1 MRSADLLLHPVRL
14 RVVQALLGGRDLTT
28 SQLGGLLPDVPPA
41 TLYRQ
46 VATLMDGGVIRVVGE
61 RQLRGTVERTYR
73 LVQEATSVDV
83 DELRGMT
90 ADEHRRG
97 FMTFVAGLLAGFD
110 RYLDVCGDE
119 DGRVDPVADR
129 TGYRQAVMHLSDAE
143 VDDMLAELGQVFSRY
158 RAIPAGAGRSRR
170 AISTVLLKE

>member
-1 MRSADLLLHPVRL
+1 MRSSELLLHPVRL
-14 RVVQALLGGRDLTT
+14 RILQALLGGRRLTT
-28 SQLGGLLPDVPPA
+28 AELQVLLQDVPAA

-46 VATLMDGGVIRVVGE
+46 VATLLDGGVIRVVGQ
-61 RQLRGTVERTYR
+61 RQSRGTVERTYC
-73 LVQEATSVDV
+73 LVQDAPSVDV
-83 DELRGMT
+83 DELRAMT

-110 RYLDVCGDE
+110 RYLEACGDA
-119 DGRVDPVADR
+119 DGHVDPVVDR

-143 VDDMLAELGQVFSRY
+143 VDAMLADLGEVFARY
-158 RAIPAGAGRSRR
+158 RDLPAGPGRSRR